1 MSEVLDFPQQLSNAL
16 IESILSDWQLRRQ
29 DINAWFREHLSLGAK
44 AELALIRDPIAKAI
58 FPYEPYRHSI
68 RDLVESGFLCRSLFN
83 KVSRLLGN
91 LPNDSAVPYSHQG
104 EAWTSLSDP
113 ETKATLLSAGT
124 ASGKT
129 QAFIVPI
136 VNSLVRQVEERGA
149 VEEGVQALILYP
161 LNALIEDQQARLR
174 AYLEPFEGK
183 VQFCRWNGMTKE
195 QVTEAVAAR
204 VPWEVPDR
212 HRMRKRPASI
222 LITNITMLEYL
233 LLRDADAPI
242 LSKSR
247 GKLRYIIVDEAHNYQ
262 GSQAVELALLLRR
275 VMDAFEVSPNRVN
288 FGAFSATIGERA
300 KSDELRDF
308 VLGLSGRTDGR
319 YQLIHDSPHL
329 VASSLVPG
337 SLNHRIAAG
346 FEKTQAGTMS
356 FQELRRAAFP
366 SGEGDL
372 AQALQMFV
380 SPRPIGSGLSI
391 RINAFVR
398 TLPGLWACTNAR
410 CPENPQLPSWHYGR
424 ILGERL
430 ERCPTCGFVTGQ
442 ITKCETCGEL
452 HLAVAERTENGFP
465 YISIPSGVLKVYDDN
480 DEQDEDGGH
489 EPSAIRYLGAGGGAQ
504 NQYLDLDGRLWDDEK
519 RGSPISRR
527 LRQLG
532 RLRVAPECTSCG
544 AYGSHRFVPLRA
556 DAPFILNVLP
566 PEVLKMASVADGSDG
581 DVKLPFQ
588 GRKAISFTDARQKTA
603 RYALNA
609 RLDAERNLVRQFI
622 VDSVLSTHRSVRQLT
637 TRLTNWLEDE
647 HRAYLISYYKPAV
660 TRAKDVAHILV
671 LRELGRRARNSTSLE
686 GLGLV
691 DLYFE
696 DIIDSSVPPVVQD
709 LGVSQAGWV
718 AFLTLFAKTKL
729 RNNWW
734 LDLDDWPDAK
744 NLLHS
749 YVLFNRDRPILGS
762 FTANDCNLYSSYTGR
777 ATQLGVTLLGSL
789 ADRLESQTTR
799 QRVAE
804 AVFQSLVPVTTRDH
818 DGSRRLDIMAA
829 ARVRTTDSFFCS
841 DGVGQKVTEAVD
853 GRHPFFG
860 PAGGTN
866 IEWEL
871 DWLSLREGRLSEEAT
886 ERIRSLRA
894 QGHWNRHHDRILFG
908 DHGYVVQEH
917 SAQIQPTE
925 LKKRNED
932 FKAGR
937 INYLF
942 CTTTMEMGVDIGD
955 LKAVVMNNVPPLPGN
970 YQQRAGRAGR
980 AGQKFS
986 LAVTVCPPRPL
997 SLAMFR
1003 DPQPLFGPTSV
1014 PTVAFL
1020 SRDVVF
1026 RQLRALLLGM
1036 WVRLTS
1042 SNTPWRSVSQF
1053 MESEGTSESRCE
1065 RFVSWLGEL
1074 DPENLGHVENFC
1086 RHTPYSDEWGLGVD
1100 ETINLMMTLRFDWL
1114 DTQDRLKEDLFS
1126 AQIEGRALAANAIT
1140 VRLKALS
1147 DENVITFLCRQL
1159 FLPTYGFP
1167 TRVVELELPEAYY
1180 SAPSSGSE
1188 DSLRGPSGPSRAMSV
1203 AIQEYAPSSSVLL
1216 DQHNFRVAG
1225 LQPKRRNLPDNPVP
1239 VVSNSVWFCRHCGSG
1254 GTEYSP
1260 HCPRCKGAVEVV
1272 RYFEPHSFSVDFGDP
1287 LLPLDEEG
1295 VIGDIELIPMLPIS
1309 DEFNSQYSAG
1319 SGLIQLSLFTS
1330 GSARIFHAN
1339 RGIKIRNRHLG
1350 FAHCLKCHRTSA
1362 LTPDDSWRDYF
1373 SMDGSG
1379 KHRTLFEDA
1388 RQCSTNE
1395 QEVLTDHAIGFTMK
1409 TDLLMIE
1416 GSTLWG
1422 DNEIAAW
1429 TIGTGLREIAS
1440 DQLSVLEDDIG
1451 MTVAKWRGH
1460 FTVIL
1465 FDSHEG
1471 SSGLVARIPEM
1482 FAKIWASAV
1491 KLLECRDADSAG
1503 CDRYCHFCLLS
1514 YGSQSIADR
1523 GLLDRKEGQ
1532 RVLAGVQVEEVTS
1545 E

>member
-1 MSEVLDFPQQLSNAL
+1 
-16 IESILSDWQLRRQ
+16 
-29 DINAWFREHLSLGAK
+29 
-44 AELALIRDPIAKAI
+44 
-58 FPYEPYRHSI
+58 
-68 RDLVESGFLCRSLFN
+68 
-83 KVSRLLGN
+83 
-91 LPNDSAVPYSHQG
+91 
-104 EAWTSLSDP
+104 
-113 ETKATLLSAGT
+113 
-124 ASGKT
+124 
-129 QAFIVPI
+129 
-136 VNSLVRQVEERGA
+136 
-149 VEEGVQALILYP
+149 
-161 LNALIEDQQARLR
+161 
-174 AYLEPFEGK
+174 
-183 VQFCRWNGMTKE
+183 
-195 QVTEAVAAR
+195 
-204 VPWEVPDR
+204 
-212 HRMRKRPASI
+212 
-222 LITNITMLEYL
+222 
-233 LLRDADAPI
+233 
-242 LSKSR
+242 
-247 GKLRYIIVDEAHNYQ
+247 
-262 GSQAVELALLLRR
+262 
-275 VMDAFEVSPNRVN
+275 MDAFEVSPNRVN

-300 KSDELRDF
+300 RSDELRDF

-544 AYGSHRFVPLRA
+544 AYGSHR
-556 DAPFILNVLP
+556 
-566 PEVLKMASVADGSDG
+566 
-581 DVKLPFQ
+581 
-588 GRKAISFTDARQKTA
+588 
-603 RYALNA
+603 
-609 RLDAERNLVRQFI
+609 
-622 VDSVLSTHRSVRQLT
+622 
-637 TRLTNWLEDE
+637 
-647 HRAYLISYYKPAV
+647 
-660 TRAKDVAHILV
+660 
-671 LRELGRRARNSTSLE
+671 
-686 GLGLV
+686 
-691 DLYFE
+691 
-696 DIIDSSVPPVVQD
+696 
-709 LGVSQAGWV
+709 
-718 AFLTLFAKTKL
+718 
-729 RNNWW
+729 
-734 LDLDDWPDAK
+734 
-744 NLLHS
+744 
-749 YVLFNRDRPILGS
+749 
-762 FTANDCNLYSSYTGR
+762 
-777 ATQLGVTLLGSL
+777 
-789 ADRLESQTTR
+789 
-799 QRVAE
+799 
-804 AVFQSLVPVTTRDH
+804 
-818 DGSRRLDIMAA
+818 
-829 ARVRTTDSFFCS
+829 
-841 DGVGQKVTEAVD
+841 
-853 GRHPFFG
+853 
-860 PAGGTN
+860 
-866 IEWEL
+866 
-871 DWLSLREGRLSEEAT
+871 
-886 ERIRSLRA
+886 
-894 QGHWNRHHDRILFG
+894 FG

-1239 VVSNSVWFCRHCGSG
+1239 VVSNSVWYCRHCGSG

-1339 RGIKIRNRHLG
+1339 RGIKIGNRHLG

-1388 RQCSTNE
+1388 RQCSSNE